1 MDIFEAGRR
10 GYRHKNLIFWM
21 GLLRSLVAPINCTQ
35 EVLDL
40 GCGQGLFLQLL
51 FELYPFGRGVGVERD
66 PESLA
71 LARHRLV
78 ERRVGWPIT
87 YMSRE
92 EFDASAPAATFDVI
106 FAQEIL
112 WMNELAPLASQVYN
126 LLRDGG
132 RAYFTMGSH
141 AENPLWAHRR
151 SLMEAEGY
159 QTYTHSLDDVAQAFA
174 AAGFS
179 VGLRR
184 LPIDGFIMYHPEDT
198 PYRAGTLSDLVRTT
212 CEEKMLFYFGKGS
225 DVQRPL
231 TLQG

>member
-21 GLLRSLVAPINCTQ
+21 GLLRSLAEPIRPTHH
-35 EVLDL
+35 VLDL

-51 FELYPFGRGVGVERD
+51 FEMYPFGRGVGVERD
-66 PESLA
+66 PAA
-71 LARHRLV
+71 LADARQRFAK
-78 ERRVGWPIT
+78 RCATWPVS
-87 YMSRE
+87 YFSLD
-92 EFDASAPAATFDVI
+92 EFGATAPTNSFDVV

-112 WMNELAPLASQVYN
+112 WMNELTPLANQVHD
-126 LLRDGG
+126 LLREGG

-141 AENPLWAHRR
+141 AENPLWTHRR
-151 SLMEAEGY
+151 AMLEDEGY
-159 QTYTHSLDDVAQAFA
+159 RPHTHSLDDVARAFA

-184 LPIDGFIMYHPEDT
+184 LPIDGFIMYHPEET
-198 PYRAGTLSDLVRTT
+198 PHRAGTLSELVRTT
-212 CEEKMLFYFGKGS
+212 YEEKMLFYFGKGGS
-225 DVQRPL
+225 VQRAL